1 LTDGT
6 VAGNRFRSQGKN
18 EKEIQKESMMK
29 RFLLLLVALAAFS
42 FSAGA
47 QNLQLKV
54 GGGIS
59 THYSDAQ
66 TIGSFK
72 VGLGYEVEFDQ
83 HWTVTPS
90 LLLYGK
96 GWKNRDQRVFVYDED
111 QNQVFEDDGTPLT
124 CNKSRTT
131 TANYLELAVP
141 FNYYFNVRRDAYI
154 VLSAGPYVACGISG
168 KQDTKGDTEAEG
180 SRKLFYQKKT
190 FKEQGVHRF
199 DAGLTAGVGY
209 QFPTHFTVGLEGDF
223 GLARFSNVGDRNL
236 SVLVTLS
243 YQF

>member
-1 LTDGT
+1 MKIRQYLLFLLFV
-6 VAGNRFRSQGKN
+6 VAGS
-18 EKEIQKESMMK
+18 
-29 RFLLLLVALAAFS
+29 LPAA
-42 FSAGA
+42 A

-54 GGGIS
+54 GGGLS

-90 LLLYGK
+90 LLVYGK
-96 GWKNRDQRVFVYDED
+96 GWKNHDQRVFVYDED
-111 QNQVFEDDGTPLT
+111 QNQVFEEDGTPRT

-141 FNYYFNVRRDAYI
+141 FNYYFNVGTDAYI
-154 VLSAGPYVACGISG
+154 VVSAGPYAAYGISG
-168 KQDTKGDTEAEG
+168 RQDTKGDTEAEG
-180 SRKLFYQKKT
+180 SQKLFYQKKT

-199 DAGLTAGVGY
+199 DAGLTAGAGY
-209 QFPTHFTVGLEGDF
+209 QFPSHFTVGLEADF
-223 GLARFSNVGDRNL
+223 GLTHFSTAGDRNL